1 MADEYQK
8 ELFDDFGREKSK
20 IKKISDKI
28 TERRRRL
35 HVTLGVENIVF
46 AVIIVMMCM
55 VVVFALGTEHGKHL
69 GSQSLLSPRPIVY
82 TRVPENNPADI
93 VEAEAP
99 KTEEAPKPSRYVI
112 QLISYKAMEPAIEEK
127 NKLLNKNVHAVII
140 TAGEWYQVCV
150 GGYDNIKDAKR
161 ALVEFS
167 KDYNG
172 CFVRNTGR

>member
-28 TERRRRL
+28 TEGRRRL

-46 AVIIVMMCM
+46 AVIIAIMCM
-55 VVVFALGTEHGKHL
+55 VIAFALGTEHGKHL
-69 GSQSLLSPRPIVY
+69 GSQSLLPPEPIVY
-82 TRVPENNPADI
+82 TRVPENNLVDA

-99 KTEEAPKPSRYVI
+99 KAEEAPKSSRYVI
-112 QLISYKAMEPAIEEK
+112 QLISYKAMGPAIEEK

-140 TAGEWYQVCV
+140 PAGKWYQVCV

-161 ALVEFS
+161 ALKEFS
-167 KDYNG
+167 KDYKG